1 MDLEV
6 VIGLVFT
13 LAILAALVG
22 GLAFTSVRIVREYQR
37 LVVFRL
43 GRSIG
48 ARGPGL
54 VLLIPGIDR
63 GVRVDLREQFIQVP
77 HQTCITRDNAP
88 VNVDCLIYMHVVDSL
103 DSVVQVQNYHGAAQG
118 IAMTT
123 LRAVV
128 GDLSLDDVLA
138 KREEINMLLRS
149 KLDEVTERWGV
160 KVNSVEIR
168 EIIPP
173 REVQEAMNR
182 QMTAERNR
190 RAVVT
195 EAEGKREAA
204 VTVATGEKQAAILAS
219 EGARQSAI
227 LRAEGQAQALETVFS
242 VARAVDSQTMS
253 LQYLDTLK
261 VLGSGQATKIVI
273 PMEFTQ
279 MLQPLLNMAGA
290 VGGSQTPPAPPTP
303 SLTVSETNGH
313 APAVAAPALASI
325 SPPPTEEPSDTDTGG
340 QVGTV
345 G

>member
-1 MDLEV
+1 MDVGSV
-6 VIGLVFT
+6 VALFMLV
-13 LAILAALVG
+13 LILALVG
-22 GLAFTSVRIVREYQR
+22 VLAWASVRVVREYQR

-43 GRSIG
+43 GRCLG

-54 VLLIPGIDR
+54 VLLIPGVDR
-63 GVRVDLREQFIQVP
+63 GVWADLREQYLQVP

-88 VNVDCLIYMHVVDSL
+88 VNVDCLIYMYVVDPVS
-103 DSVVQVQNYHGAAQG
+103 SVVQVQNYLGAAQG

-128 GDLSLDDVLA
+128 GDISLDDVLA
-138 KREEINMLLRS
+138 KREQINLQLRS

-182 QMTAERNR
+182 QMSAERNR
-190 RAVVT
+190 RALVT

-227 LRAEGQAQALETVFS
+227 LRAEGAAQALETVYS
-242 VARAVDSQTMS
+242 VAQAVDAKTMS
-253 LQYLDTLK
+253 LQYLDTLRA
-261 VLGSGQATKIVI
+261 LGGGQSTKIVI

-279 MLQPLLNMAGA
+279 MLQPLLNMTAGA
-290 VGGSQTPPAPPTP
+290 SAAQGPATPAVSVAPAP
-303 SLTVSETNGH
+303 NGH
-313 APAVAAPALASI
+313 AADAALAAP
-325 SPPPTEEPSDTDTGG
+325 EETPRLRAPEA
-340 QVGTV
+340 V
-345 G
+345 